1 MHCQTTDWCKLTLL
15 CDESI
20 STSGNWMCK
29 PYEYN
34 FLKISKAPTLIFLGG
49 LLAIMKIIIFL
60 CVVTI
65 STQNSE
71 FYVNNKFYTSG

>member
-1 MHCQTTDWCKLTLL
+1 
-15 CDESI
+15 
-20 STSGNWMCK
+20 MCK

-49 LLAIMKIIIFL
+49 LLAIMKIIIFF

>member
-29 PYEYN
+29 PYEYK
-34 FLKISKAPTLIFLGG
+34 FLKISKAPTLIFFRRITCYYENYNFFVCG
-49 LLAIMKIIIFL
+49 
-60 CVVTI
+60 
-65 STQNSE
+65 
-71 FYVNNKFYTSG
+71 NNIDTK